1 MYSPSS
7 VPTSLAAMLDFL
19 LPTVESGLFD
29 SVEYD
34 DESSPTKIV
43 CKQGGETILDVI
55 YAYQQNLHTWLFIP
69 YVASGT
75 PANAAHSWH
84 ISDTNG
90 IPIASLYRCSGGVF
104 FKSQS
109 RPYVGD
115 ASKFFFI
122 IAKTSADKTGFILY
136 KQAENY
142 VFSIAA
148 NITYYVSGFGDN
160 TSLALYT
167 GGYKVQGNSGAGDR
181 TILTKLPVVGILGST
196 DYFTTAYV
204 RNVVQYT
211 QTGVQLI
218 GNKKYFC
225 VENLAIEDEE
235 E

>member
-1 MYSPSS
+1 MYSPNS

-34 DESSPTKIV
+34 NESSPTKIV
-43 CKQGGETILDVI
+43 CKQGGNTILDVV
-55 YAYQQNLHTWLFIP
+55 YAYQMSLHTWRLLP
-69 YVASGT
+69 YVSAGT
-75 PANAAHSWH
+75 TANSAHSYA
-84 ISDTNG
+84 SYDNG
-90 IPIASLYRCSGGVF
+90 FPIAALYRCSGGVLFKGAHRGSIGDEDIHF
-104 FKSQS
+104 F
-109 RPYVGD
+109 V
-115 ASKFFFI
+115 
-122 IAKTSADKTGFILY
+122 IAKTSADKTGFIAF
-136 KQAENY
+136 KQENNY

-148 NITYYVSGFGDN
+148 NIQYYVSGFGDN

-211 QTGVQLI
+211 QTGVQMI
-218 GNKKYFC
+218 GDKKYFC
-225 VENLAIEDEE
+225 IENMAIEDE
-235 E
+235 